1 MSSFQKN
8 LVISI
13 GLLIT
18 LVILFAGYVRLN
30 TNVDNANQQRYQSYL
45 LADELRQ
52 SSDDLTRLARTYVIS
67 RDPAYEAQY
76 MDILAIRN
84 GEKARPENY
93 NRIYWDFVAATGTA
107 PRAASSVKLPL
118 LEMMQELGFTADEF
132 AKLNEAKKNSDGLV
146 NTEVEAMG
154 LVKKTGEG
162 AEEGYARARAMMH
175 DKTYHTNKANIM
187 KPIDDFYNLLE
198 ARTSKAVED
207 ANQMAGMA
215 KIGFILIGLATL
227 TMLWRTFLALRDT
240 IGGTVEEAS
249 RHISYLAEGDF
260 SHKIEA
266 QGRARDSFLAQMAD
280 MQLKLSGIVS
290 RVSAA
295 AHEIEIGSDTI
306 SHASDD
312 AENMVKKQSDAMQEM
327 KETVLQLVTS
337 INHIALNAT
346 SASDMTQTSDKA
358 LTLGN
363 KVIRE
368 TVDSIQVI
376 ATTVQEASHSV
387 ASLTGYAQQ
396 ISTIVQVIR
405 DIADQT
411 NLLALNAAIEAAR
424 AGEQGRGFAVVADEV
439 RKLAERTA
447 SSTQEITNMVKKIQN
462 GTEHTSVYMNN
473 GVNKVVIGVELA
485 SRAGTAIETIRHDAS
500 QMGNVIGEISSSLQ
514 QQSKAVHH
522 VVNNI
527 DQTALLSSASLGAVG
542 KSAENARRLQTLSK
556 TLVLEMQHFHLA

>member
-1 MSSFQKN
+1 
-8 LVISI
+8 
-13 GLLIT
+13 
-18 LVILFAGYVRLN
+18 
-30 TNVDNANQQRYQSYL
+30 
-45 LADELRQ
+45 
-52 SSDDLTRLARTYVIS
+52 
-67 RDPAYEAQY
+67 
-76 MDILAIRN
+76 
-84 GEKARPENY
+84 
-93 NRIYWDFVAATGTA
+93 
-107 PRAASSVKLPL
+107 
-118 LEMMQELGFTADEF
+118 
-132 AKLNEAKKNSDGLV
+132 
-146 NTEVEAMG
+146 
-154 LVKKTGEG
+154 
-162 AEEGYARARAMMH
+162 
-175 DKTYHTNKANIM
+175 
-187 KPIDDFYNLLE
+187 
-198 ARTSKAVED
+198 
-207 ANQMAGMA
+207 
-215 KIGFILIGLATL
+215 
-227 TMLWRTFLALRDT
+227 
-240 IGGTVEEAS
+240 
-249 RHISYLAEGDF
+249 
-260 SHKIEA
+260 
-266 QGRARDSFLAQMAD
+266 MAD

-306 SHASDD
+306 SHASNE
-312 AENMVKKQSDAMQEM
+312 AENMVKEQSDAMQEM

-376 ATTVQEASHSV
+376 ATTVEEASHSV

-447 SSTQEITNMVKKIQN
+447 SSTQEITNMVKKIQT
-462 GTEHTSVYMNN
+462 GTEHTSVYMSN

-485 SRAGTAIETIRHDAS
+485 SRAGSAIETIRHDAS
-500 QMGNVIGEISSSLQ
+500 EMGNVIGKISSSLQ